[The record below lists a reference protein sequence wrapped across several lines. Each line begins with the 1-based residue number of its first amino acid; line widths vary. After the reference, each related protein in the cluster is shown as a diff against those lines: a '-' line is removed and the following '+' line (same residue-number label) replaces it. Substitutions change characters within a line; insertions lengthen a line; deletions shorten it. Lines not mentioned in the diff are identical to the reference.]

1 MATVPKDEASQAGV
15 SFGIRSA
22 PGELKFERPDDFYHE
37 LRCRVDDYFRTNGLR
52 RRDCPRMY
60 VKTAVILSWFAASY
74 GLLVFAVPAWWIAV
88 PLAVSLSLSL
98 AAIGFN
104 IMHDGGHGAYSDRPW
119 LNKLTA
125 TALDMLGGSSYM
137 WNQQHNVMHH
147 SYANITGHD
156 EDINLGFMGRVSPH
170 QRRFAFHRFQ
180 HFYLWALYGMLPLKW
195 QIFDDFHNLITGQIG
210 GHRFKRPR
218 GSDLA
223 IFIAGKALF
232 FTLALGI
239 PTLVLHSFWL
249 AVACYAAVSFVQ
261 GLALSIVFQVPHC
274 GEQSAFPM
282 PSGETGRM
290 QTPWAVHQVR
300 TTVDYA
306 RGNRLLSWFVGGLNF
321 QIEHHLFPR
330 VCHVHYAA
338 IAPLVE
344 ATCRDFGLQY
354 KAYDT
359 FFAGVR
365 SHYRLLRRMGRA
377 DSPLATPTAN
387 G

>member
-1 MATVPKDEASQAGV
+1 MDRSMTAILKDQPTRPDAPLV
-15 SFGIRSA
+15 VRPM
-22 PGELKFERPDDFYHE
+22 PGELKFTRPDDFYHE
-37 LRCRVDDYFRTNGLR
+37 LRRRVDEYFRSSGLK

-60 VKTAVILSWFAASY
+60 IKTAVILGWFAASY
-74 GLLVFAVPAWWIAV
+74 GLLLFAAPTWWVAL
-88 PLAVSLSLSL
+88 PLGLSLSLSM

-119 LNKLTA
+119 VNKLMA
-125 TALDMLGGSSYM
+125 LGLDMLGGSSYM
-137 WNQQHNVMHH
+137 WDQQHNVMHH

-170 QRRFAFHRFQ
+170 QRRFAFHRLQ

-195 QIFDDFHNLITGQIG
+195 QLYDDFHNFVTGRIG
-210 GHRFKRPR
+210 NHRFKRPS
-218 GSDLA
+218 GGNFA
-223 IFIAGKALF
+223 IFVLGKAVF
-232 FTLALGI
+232 FTLALVI
-239 PTLVLHSFWL
+239 PTLVLHSFWS
-249 AVACYAAVSFVQ
+249 AFACYAAVSWVQ

-274 GEQSAFPM
+274 GEESAFPM
-282 PSGETGRM
+282 PREDTGRM
-290 QTPWAVHQVR
+290 ETPWAVHQVQ

-306 RGNRLLSWFVGGLNF
+306 QGNRLLSWYVGGLNF

-330 VCHVHYAA
+330 ICHIHYAA

-354 KAYDT
+354 KAYAT
-359 FFAGVR
+359 FRAGVK

-377 DSPLATPTAN
+377 E
-387 G
+387 